1 MKRQKPRPPR
11 APRKTRPR
19 NPEPTA
25 EPSAAPGWTRR
36 HILRKVGNGAI
47 ALGAVG
53 AAGWF
58 VTAEV
63 QATVREHDLS
73 RIGNGV
79 ATVVQIHDPQCPLC
93 VDLQRETREAL
104 CGFSEQEIQ
113 YLVAN
118 VRTAQGS
125 AFARSHDVGHVTL
138 LLLDGNGDRRDT
150 LVGPN
155 TAEALAR
162 EFSRH
167 VRRSAQR

>member
-1 MKRQKPRPPR
+1 MKRQKARPPR
-11 APRKTRPR
+11 GPR
-19 NPEPTA
+19 NTRARNPSA
-25 EPSAAPGWTRR
+25 AAQASAAPGRTRR
-36 HILRKVGNGAI
+36 DIFRKLGNGAV
-47 ALGAVG
+47 AFAAVG

-118 VRTAQGS
+118 VRTVQGS

-138 LLLDGNGDRRDT
+138 LLLDGNGDRRDA

-167 VRRSAQR
+167 VVRSAQR